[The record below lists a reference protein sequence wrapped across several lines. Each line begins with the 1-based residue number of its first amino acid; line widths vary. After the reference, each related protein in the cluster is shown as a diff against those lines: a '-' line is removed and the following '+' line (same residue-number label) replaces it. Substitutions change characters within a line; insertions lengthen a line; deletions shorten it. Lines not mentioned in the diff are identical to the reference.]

1 MDKIDILGILLIC
14 ISLLYLT
21 IYTIVYRD
29 ICYGIGIGIIS
40 AVFIVVILKSKKKI
54 NKTKNY
60 DSKIKTINFSF

>member
-1 MDKIDILGILLIC
+1 MKLSNKTINTIGIILLI

-40 AVFIVVILKSKKKI
+40 AVFIVVILKSKK
-54 NKTKNY
+54 NK
-60 DSKIKTINFSF
+60 

>member
-1 MDKIDILGILLIC
+1 MGKIDILGILLIC

-40 AVFIVVILKSKKKI
+40 AVFIVVILKSKK
-54 NKTKNY
+54 NK
-60 DSKIKTINFSF
+60 